1 VSAVSERRPRAIASM
16 FATEKD
22 FLVTSTRARV
32 YTAGPSVFFPDL
44 AERIAASH
52 RNAAAH
58 GLEAI
63 VPGDVFDRPADFPA
77 RPTLHDIYQLN
88 VERIHRS
95 DAVVADLTPFR
106 GPSAD
111 PGTVWEIGF
120 AVALGKPVFG
130 YTSDTREYRDKV
142 APDGLRVED
151 HGAIDNLMIAASVE
165 SIVATQELAMA
176 AVAAWLLARDSR

>member
-1 VSAVSERRPRAIASM
+1 
-16 FATEKD
+16 
-22 FLVTSTRARV
+22 VTSTRARV
-32 YTAGPSVFFPDL
+32 YTAGPAVFFPDL

-52 RNAAAH
+52 RSAEKH

-63 VPGDVFDRPADFPA
+63 VPGDVLDRPADFPA
-77 RPTLHDIYQLN
+77 KPTLRDIYRLN
-88 VERIHRS
+88 VDRLLRC

-130 YTSDTREYRDKV
+130 YSSDTREYREKV
-142 APDGLRVED
+142 APDGLRIED
-151 HGAIDNLMIAASVE
+151 HGAVDNLMIAASVE
-165 SIVATQELAMA
+165 SVVGEQDEAMA
-176 AVAAWLLARDSR
+176 AVAAWWGSRD

>member
-1 VSAVSERRPRAIASM
+1 M
-16 FATEKD
+16 
-22 FLVTSTRARV
+22 TSTRARV
-32 YTAGPSVFFPDL
+32 YTAGPAVFFPDL

-52 RNAAAH
+52 RNADAH
-58 GLEAI
+58 GLVAI
-63 VPGDVFDRPADFPA
+63 VPGDVLDRPVDFPPQ
-77 RPTLHDIYQLN
+77 PTMQDIYRLN
-88 VERIHRS
+88 VDRLLRS

-130 YTSDTREYRDKV
+130 YTEDLREYREKV

-151 HGAIDNLMIAASVE
+151 HGAVDNLMIAASVE
-165 SIVATQELAMA
+165 SVVAGQDDAMA
-176 AVAAWLLARDSR
+176 AVAKWWASRG